1 MNAWPVRV
9 FTWRA
14 IEIRLHWSMLVIGS
28 LLTWSM
34 ATAALPAN
42 ANGYTTAAYWFAAAL
57 AAIALL
63 GWSLTSAAR
72 ADRDDV
78 EGRDVFDHVT
88 VGDVMTAHPAMVPD
102 TMTLATLVG
111 CVLQK
116 IDGSTVPIV
125 RDGRLVGLVTPE
137 HLRHV
142 APGEWRLLTTA
153 DVATPVGAFATAT
166 AHEPLLAVLDRL
178 ATDERRIVV
187 VDDENASHVVG
198 VITPTDLAR
207 TVRLARLREAAVPV

>member
-1 MNAWPVRV
+1 
-9 FTWRA
+9 
-14 IEIRLHWSMLVIGS
+14 LHWSLLVLASI
-28 LLTWSM
+28 LTWSL
-34 ATAALPAN
+34 AEAALPSDAG
-42 ANGYTTAAYWFAAAL
+42 GYATAAYWVVAAL
-57 AAIALL
+57 VAIALL
-63 GWSLTSAAR
+63 GWCLAGAAR
-72 ADRDDV
+72 AERADAETRHIL
-78 EGRDVFDHVT
+78 DHVT
-88 VGDVMTAHPAMVPD
+88 VGDVMTSHPAMVPD

-116 IDGSTVPIV
+116 IHGSTVPIV
-125 RDGRLVGLVTPE
+125 RDGRLVGLVTPD
-137 HLRHV
+137 HLRHI

-166 AHEPLLAVLDRL
+166 AHEPLLAALDRL

-187 VDDENASHVVG
+187 VDDDDATHVVG